1 MLFHTLYAKQN
12 EELNCFE
19 LCNDHDPCN
28 DNKMITSAENTLIPG
43 SLTMTQMS
51 QIFLR
56 TYNIYI

>member
-51 QIFLR
+51 QI
-56 TYNIYI
+56 